1 MKPILFDK
9 SASTFTTNGKGRL
22 DLLTCYIIE
31 ERNGQFELEATIS
44 EKAYHSSEI
53 EIDSIIAAKVPDQ
66 TDLQRF
72 RVYKLIKLINGIYQI
87 SAQHITYQLSYIP
100 SMPFLVTA
108 SSSACNQSLQ
118 ALKSNAAQ
126 TCAFNFVTDVTTV
139 ASFGFKV
146 PISIR
151 KALGGIEGSIL
162 DRFKG
167 EYLWDNNTVY
177 FKQNRGRT
185 AAQKN
190 VTLRYG
196 KDITDLN
203 QEENIANVV
212 TGVVPYW
219 TDSKKEEI
227 VTLTEKV
234 VESQYAS
241 AYPFKRTVPL
251 DCSQRFEDKPT
262 EAELRTYAQVYV
274 NQSGLGIPDVSIK
287 VKFINISEPAA
298 NELQRVKLCDV
309 IGVEFEKLGIS
320 TNAKVVRYT
329 YDVLMERYE
338 SIEVGTIKKSL
349 VSTITD
355 TDGAIEI
362 AYDNAIFATNQSF
375 DRAESDLAIVRRN
388 LSEDI
393 SGLSSDIGD
402 LTGDISDINGNISN
416 INDDIS
422 DINGDISDINTSL
435 DGLSTTLGNI
445 TTDVENISA
454 HISELDEDIAAMPRA
469 IDNAV
474 SNATAWL
481 TSANG
486 YVIARKDTQTG
497 EWKELIFADHADETQ
512 WVNVLRINENGIGF
526 SHDGGQTYTQAWTLD
541 GKMVVGGTGVPSL
554 TVYKT
559 DGQNPEILFQISRSG
574 IFWNVP
580 NSSMTTN
587 GTLVANNATLSGTFV
602 CGDDGAGQPKTII
615 SNGVIEFYYGGTYEG
630 KIKPVYYPSGNGG
643 LFFDADYL
651 EFRVTQNTYLTML
664 KGSTTINDDIYL
676 ISGGNLSAIGHETLN
691 LGGADASLG
700 GEKVTL
706 EVTNTRNRIVMDSS
720 GITFRDARGRTITLA
735 SIIDALS

>member
-9 SASTFTTNGKGRL
+9 SATTFTTNGKGRL
-22 DLLTCYIIE
+22 DLLSCKVIE
-31 ERNGQFELEATIS
+31 ERNGQFTLEATIS
-44 EKAYHSSEI
+44 EKAYHASEI
-53 EIDSIIAAKVPDQ
+53 EMDSIIAAKVPDQ

-72 RVYKLIKLINGIYQI
+72 RVYKLVKLINGVYQI

-108 SSSACNQSLQ
+108 SSSACNNALQ
-118 ALKSNAAQ
+118 GLKSHAAQ
-126 TCAFNFVTDVTTV
+126 TCDFNFVTDVTTV

-151 KALGGIEGSIL
+151 KALGGIDGSVL

-167 EYLWDNNTVY
+167 EYLWNNNTVN
-177 FKQNRGRT
+177 FKLNRGKT
-185 AAQKN
+185 AAQRD

-203 QEENIANVV
+203 QEENISNVI
-212 TGVVPYW
+212 TGIVPFW

-241 AYPFKRTVPL
+241 AYPFKRTIPL
-251 DCSQRFEDKPT
+251 DCSQDFEDKPT
-262 EAELRTYAQVYV
+262 EADLRTFAQVAV
-274 NQSGLGIPDVSIK
+274 NKSGLGIPDVSIK
-287 VKFINISEPAA
+287 VSFINLSEPVA

-320 TNAKVVRYT
+320 TTAKVVKYT

-338 SIEVGTIKKSL
+338 SIEVGTIRKTL
-349 VSTITD
+349 ASTITD

-362 AYDNAIFATNQSF
+362 AYDNAIFATNQSY
-375 DRAESDLAIVRRN
+375 DRAESDLAIVSQN
-388 LSEDI
+388 L
-393 SGLSSDIGD
+393 
-402 LTGDISDINGNISN
+402 
-416 INDDIS
+416 
-422 DINGDISDINTSL
+422 NGDISDIN
-435 DGLSTTLGNI
+435 DDINGINGNISTINGNI
-445 TTDVENISA
+445 TNINGS
-454 HISELDEDIAAMPRA
+454 ISDIYGDITTINNQISGINQDIAAMPQA
-469 IDNAV
+469 INNAV
-474 SNATAWL
+474 NNATSWL

-497 EWKELIFADHADETQ
+497 EWKELLFADHADETQ

-559 DGQNPEILFQISRSG
+559 DGANPEILFQISRSG

-602 CGDDGAGQPKTII
+602 CGSDGANQPKTVV

-630 KIKPVYYPSGNGG
+630 KIKPEYYQGSQTGGIRIETDYLNLQTQTRPNFISLYESSDGLSDRIDITSNGVTYISGNESMGIG
-643 LFFDADYL
+643 
-651 EFRVTQNTYLTML
+651 
-664 KGSTTINDDIYL
+664 
-676 ISGGNLSAIGHETLN
+676 SGGETDIGGSKITIQP
-691 LGGADASLG
+691 
-700 GEKVTL
+700 
-706 EVTNTRNRIVMDSS
+706 NTGRSRIIVDPVSD
-720 GITFRDARGRTITLA
+720 ITFRDMRGRTITIGA
-735 SIIDALS
+735 IIDALS